1 MTDFYPMGTAAP
13 QQEPLTVNQ
22 GYNTNYMPGPGSNVT
37 YTTPSNCIIG
47 AIVTVFF
54 IVGTSL
60 FIFMIALAISNGDGK
75 FVLISLFP
83 LVFSIVATV
92 LGSKFNLCA
101 SITVDHYL
109 QTVVIQS
116 KRMCFC
122 FSKTNIIQIGEIQ
135 QVIVQIDH
143 TTSYNIN
150 GVYYNA
156 FEIIFK
162 LVNGREVRG
171 CSGVINKNNEG
182 ARAASILRNGLPSNI
197 PFGGELCY

>member
-1 MTDFYPMGTAAP
+1 MTDFYPMGTSAP

-37 YTTPSNCIIG
+37 YTTPCNCITG

-54 IVGTSL
+54 IFGTTF
-60 FIFMIALAISNGDGK
+60 FIVLIALAISEQDGK

-92 LGSKFNLCA
+92 LGIKYDLCA
-101 SITVDHYL
+101 SITVDQYL
-109 QTVVIQS
+109 QTVVIKS
-116 KRMCFC
+116 KKMCC
-122 FSKTNIIQIGEIQ
+122 CYSGSNIIQISEIQ
-135 QVIVQIDH
+135 QVIVQIDQ
-143 TTSYNIN
+143 TTSYQIN
-150 GVYYNA
+150 RVNYNA

-182 ARAASILRNGLPSNI
+182 ARAASILRNALPPNI

>member
-22 GYNTNYMPGPGSNVT
+22 GYNSNYMPGPGSNVT
-37 YTTPSNCIIG
+37 YTTPCNCITG
-47 AIVTVFF
+47 AIVTIFFIFGTTFF
-54 IVGTSL
+54 IVL
-60 FIFMIALAISNGDGK
+60 IALAISNGDGK

-109 QTVVIQS
+109 QTVVIKS
-116 KRMCFC
+116 KKMCC
-122 FSKTNIIQIGEIQ
+122 CYSGSNIIQISEIQ
-135 QVIVQIDH
+135 QVIVQIDQ
-143 TTSYNIN
+143 TTSYRIN
-150 GVYYNA
+150 RVNYNA

>member
-1 MTDFYPMGTAAP
+1 MT
-13 QQEPLTVNQ
+13 
-22 GYNTNYMPGPGSNVT
+22 
-37 YTTPSNCIIG
+37 
-47 AIVTVFF
+47 AILFAFF
-54 IVGTSL
+54 IVVNLCAIKITVLSL
-60 FIFMIALAISNGDGK
+60 IKLSKANCTIASDSLSSADVASSSITIGAFFMIALAITNGDGK

-92 LGSKFNLCA
+92 LGIKYDLCA
-101 SITVDHYL
+101 SITVDQYL
-109 QTVVIQS
+109 QTVVIKS
-116 KRMCFC
+116 KKMCC
-122 FSKTNIIQIGEIQ
+122 CYSGSNIIQISEIQ
-135 QVIVQIDH
+135 QVIVQIDQ
-143 TTSYNIN
+143 TTSYQIN
-150 GVYYNA
+150 RVNYNA

>member
-1 MTDFYPMGTAAP
+1 MTDFYPMGTATP

-22 GYNTNYMPGPGSNVT
+22 GYNSNYMPGPGSNVT
-37 YTTPSNCIIG
+37 YTTPCNCIIG
-47 AIVTVFF
+47 VIVTVFF
-54 IVGTSL
+54 IFGTTF
-60 FIFMIALAISNGDGK
+60 FIVLIALAISNQDGK

-92 LGSKFNLCA
+92 LGIKYDLCA
-101 SITVDHYL
+101 SITVDQYL
-109 QTVVIQS
+109 QTVVIKS
-116 KRMCFC
+116 KKMCC
-122 FSKTNIIQIGEIQ
+122 CYSGTNIIQMSEIQ
-135 QVIVQIDH
+135 QVIVQIDQ
-143 TTSYNIN
+143 TTSYRIN
-150 GVYYNA
+150 RVYYND

-182 ARAASILRNGLPSNI
+182 ARAASILRNALPPNI

>member
-1 MTDFYPMGTAAP
+1 
-13 QQEPLTVNQ
+13 
-22 GYNTNYMPGPGSNVT
+22 
-37 YTTPSNCIIG
+37 
-47 AIVTVFF
+47 
-54 IVGTSL
+54 
-60 FIFMIALAISNGDGK
+60 MIALAISNGDGK

-92 LGSKFNLCA
+92 LGIKYDLCA
-101 SITVDHYL
+101 SITVDQYL
-109 QTVVIQS
+109 QTVVIKS
-116 KRMCFC
+116 KKMCC
-122 FSKTNIIQIGEIQ
+122 CYSGSNIIQISEIQ
-135 QVIVQIDH
+135 QVIVQIDQ
-143 TTSYNIN
+143 TTSYRIN
-150 GVYYNA
+150 RVNYNA

>member
-1 MTDFYPMGTAAP
+1 MTDFYPMGTATP

-22 GYNTNYMPGPGSNVT
+22 GYNSNYMPGPGSNVT
-37 YTTPSNCIIG
+37 YTTPCNCITG
-47 AIVTVFF
+47 ALVTVFF
-54 IVGTSL
+54 IFGTTF
-60 FIFMIALAISNGDGK
+60 FIVLIALAISNQDGK

-92 LGSKFNLCA
+92 LGIKYDLCA
-101 SITVDHYL
+101 SITVDQYL
-109 QTVVIQS
+109 QTVVIKS
-116 KRMCFC
+116 KKMCC
-122 FSKTNIIQIGEIQ
+122 CYSGSNIIQISEIQ
-135 QVIVQIDH
+135 QVIVQIDQ
-143 TTSYNIN
+143 TTSYRIN
-150 GVYYNA
+150 RVNYNA

-182 ARAASILRNGLPSNI
+182 ARAASILRNALPPNI

>member
-1 MTDFYPMGTAAP
+1 MTDFYPMGTAAS

-22 GYNTNYMPGPGSNVT
+22 EYNTNYMPGPGSNVT
-37 YTTPSNCIIG
+37 YTTPCNCIIG

-54 IVGTSL
+54 IFGTTF
-60 FIFMIALAISNGDGK
+60 FIVLIALAISNQDGK

-92 LGSKFNLCA
+92 LGIKYDLCA
-101 SITVDHYL
+101 SITVDQYL
-109 QTVVIQS
+109 QTVVIKS
-116 KRMCFC
+116 KKMCC
-122 FSKTNIIQIGEIQ
+122 CYSGSNIIQISEIQ
-135 QVIVQIDH
+135 QVIVQIDQ
-143 TTSYNIN
+143 TTSYRIN
-150 GVYYNA
+150 RVNYNA

-182 ARAASILRNGLPSNI
+182 ARAASILRNTLPPNI
-197 PFGGELCY
+197 TFGGDLCY